1 MIDGLA
7 MQDTVCT
14 SRYALSGHG
23 ANAIGNRAC
32 LCHTNSEKKELPHYD
47 IAVIGAGIAGASV
60 AARLALQGQRVV
72 LLEME
77 NQPGYH
83 TTGRSAAVF
92 APGYG
97 PAPIRS
103 LTRAS
108 EDFFLN
114 PPDGFTGTALFSPRP
129 IMMLARSDQRTALE
143 SLQAELDKDD
153 GAGNN
158 VSLVDA
164 QALRDAN
171 PLVRHGYAEAALIDK
186 AGQDIDVAALH
197 QGFLA
202 LYRYAGGKVIC
213 GAKVEALY
221 AGSQGW
227 TIETKSAGDPLSL
240 SAQLVV
246 NAAGAWADQLGV
258 MAGAESI
265 GLVPKRRTA
274 AMIEAPAQSGLSGCP
289 ITIDIDEQFYLK
301 PDTGRL
307 LISPADETPVEAY
320 DAQPEELD
328 LAICVDRIETAFD
341 LQVKKIE
348 HKWAGLRSFV
358 ADKSPVAGYS
368 AKVRG
373 FYWLAGQG
381 GYGIQ
386 SSPALSEFAAAQ
398 ILGKRLPGYIVDQ
411 GLEPGDLAPSR
422 LANSS

>member
-1 MIDGLA
+1 MPAGHEFASLA
-7 MQDTVCT
+7 
-14 SRYALSGHG
+14 SREHRCYF
-23 ANAIGNRAC
+23 
-32 LCHTNSEKKELPHYD
+32 NSEIKRLPQFD

-60 AARLALQGQRVV
+60 AARLALRGQRVV

-77 NQPGYH
+77 SQPGYH

-114 PPDGFTGTALFSPRP
+114 PPVGFSDAALFSPRP
-129 IMMLARSDQRTALE
+129 IMMLARADQRAALE
-143 SLQAELDKDD
+143 SLQGELGRDA
-153 GAGNN
+153 GAAGNA
-158 VSLVDA
+158 SLVDE
-164 QALRDAN
+164 QTLRNAN

-197 QGFLA
+197 QGFLGLFRSA
-202 LYRYAGGKVIC
+202 DGQLIC
-213 GAKVEALY
+213 AAEVEALY
-221 AGSQGW
+221 SGAHGW
-227 TIETKSAGDPLSL
+227 TIETKSAGDALSL
-240 SAQLVV
+240 TVQIVV
-246 NAAGAWADQLGV
+246 NAAGAWAEQVGAL
-258 MAGAESI
+258 AGAEPI
-265 GLVPKRRTA
+265 GLTPKRRTA
-274 AMIEAPAQSGLSGCP
+274 AMVEAPVLSGLASCP
-289 ITIDIDEQFYLK
+289 ITIDIDEEFYLK
-301 PDTGRL
+301 PDAGRL
-307 LISPADETPVEAY
+307 LISPADETPCEPC

-341 LQVKKIE
+341 LQIKKIE

-358 ADKSPVAGYS
+358 ADKSPVAGFS
-368 AKVRG
+368 AQVPG

-398 ILGKRLPGYIVDQ
+398 ILGKQLPGYINDQ
-411 GLEPGDLAPSR
+411 GLAPADLAPNR
-422 LANSS
+422 LI